1 MRGRPFVVV
10 GLVGLWVLT
19 FILPL
24 GITLDLLVM
33 CYHLTYVYHLTSSVL
48 SPDHLACSMAR
59 PYWYDLTYPD
69 YYQSLDITCHLIIIN
84 LLYAWLLVNYHH
96 PVMLSLYTQHDILDL

>member
-10 GLVGLWVLT
+10 GPWAIT

-24 GITLDLLVM
+24 VITLDLSVKCFL
-33 CYHLTYVYHLTSSVL
+33 LTHVYHLTFSVL
-48 SPDHLACSMAR
+48 SPDHLICYSLAR

-69 YYQSLDITCHLIIIN
+69 YYQSLDIICHLIIIY

-96 PVMLSLYTQHDILDL
+96 LVMPSLYIQHDIFDL